1 MDQINKY
8 VPAGHPKLYVPDLKF
23 NRHIG
28 EFANQ
33 LYSVTGELLSTPAYA
48 EHCTENLPQAQDI
61 KLVNEIQATEPKWV
75 APKGTM
81 D

>member
-1 MDQINKY
+1 
-8 VPAGHPKLYVPDLKF
+8 VPAGQPKLYVPNLKF

-33 LYSVTGELLSTPAYA
+33 PYSVSGELLSPEKFA
-48 EHCTENLPQAQDI
+48 EHAKEMLPQPEDI

-75 APKGTM
+75 APKGSM
-81 D
+81 E